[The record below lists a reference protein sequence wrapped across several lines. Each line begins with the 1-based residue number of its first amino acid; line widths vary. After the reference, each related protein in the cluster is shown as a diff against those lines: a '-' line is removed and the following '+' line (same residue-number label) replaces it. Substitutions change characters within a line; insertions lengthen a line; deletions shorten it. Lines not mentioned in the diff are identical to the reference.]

1 MVRSV
6 VRRPILVLAVAL
18 VGLGSACGSS
28 DTASSNAASPNAASP
43 DTVAAPAASA
53 GTEMV
58 AVTTQPPAQ
67 VGSVGD
73 AIEVAAGAPAMAQD
87 AACTLDLQSLQD
99 ASEMYLA
106 LNGTL
111 PTSQDDLIG
120 AQLVQERS
128 VRFEISAEGDIVP
141 APGSPCA

>member
-28 DTASSNAASPNAASP
+28 DTASSVQASSN
-43 DTVAAPAASA
+43 TVAVPAD
-53 GTEMV
+53 TEMV
-58 AVTTQPPAQ
+58 AVTTDPPAQ

-73 AIEVAAGAPAMAQD
+73 AIEVAAGAPAKAED
-87 AACTLDLQSLQD
+87 AACNLDLQSLQD

-106 LNGTL
+106 LTGTL

>member
-18 VGLGSACGSS
+18 VGLGAACGSS
-28 DTASSNAASPNAASP
+28 DTASSDQASPN
-43 DTVAAPAASA
+43 TVAVPAD
-53 GTEMV
+53 TEMV
-58 AVTTQPPAQ
+58 AVTTDPPAQ

>member
-6 VRRPILVLAVAL
+6 VRRPILVLAIAL

-28 DTASSNAASPNAASP
+28 DTASSNTVGPADAA
-43 DTVAAPAASA
+43 VAATTAPQSQGGGIGAA
-53 GTEMV
+53 
-58 AVTTQPPAQ
+58 
-67 VGSVGD
+67 
-73 AIEVAAGAPAMAQD
+73 IKVAAGAPAKARD
-87 AACTLDLQSLQD
+87 AACILDLQSLQG
-99 ASEMYLA
+99 ASELYLT

-111 PTSQDDLIG
+111 PTSQDDLID
-120 AQLVQERS
+120 AQLIQERS